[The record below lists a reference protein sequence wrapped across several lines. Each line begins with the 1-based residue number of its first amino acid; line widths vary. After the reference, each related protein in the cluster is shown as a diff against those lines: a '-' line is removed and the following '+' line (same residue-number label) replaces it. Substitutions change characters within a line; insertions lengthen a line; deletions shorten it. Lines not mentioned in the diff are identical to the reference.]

1 MKSYR
6 RMKPEELAHFIQAQG
21 VPEGVR
27 QIMLEV
33 LWDLKQYEE
42 ELHIQNE
49 ELRRAAVEL
58 EAMAER
64 YSTLFRAAPVGLAL
78 LDPRGLVRRANAA
91 MADLVGA
98 QVQQIENNPVT
109 IFLHRDSVEIFFA
122 MLARAVRGES
132 PRERLLL
139 AANQHPVSA
148 SLGPVAAD
156 ELILALVDQGPE
168 EVAREDQRRALASF
182 RTLIERTPLGLCITN
197 PNGIFEYVNPAYC
210 RLYGYTTDELVGRHF
225 TVVVPEEHR
234 AALSA
239 LHDRFIVGEAELRG
253 EWEVVRKDGQRLHIL
268 ADAARIQ
275 GEDGAPRKVT
285 FVMDI
290 TERVN
295 AERLRQDIEAIVR
308 HDLRAPLSGIVGLTP
323 LLLDSPHLDAEE
335 RQMVAAIHKAGRRM
349 LRMLSE
355 SVSLVAMERG
365 TYELKAQS
373 VDLRAVL
380 QEVVADL
387 DDLRHRKRLQIEITW
402 SQCFHEQCL
411 VLGEEALLYS
421 IFANLIRN
429 AMEASPIGALVS
441 VSSFCGPQVVIT
453 IHNQGTIPPEF
464 LPRLFEKYATWGK
477 QGGTGLGTYSARLM
491 ARTMGGDV
499 LVESSAGEVRFSVIL
514 PAATEHHD

>member
-6 RMKPEELAHFIQAQG
+6 SMTPEELISLVQAQG

-27 QIMLEV
+27 QVMLEI

-64 YSTLFRAAPVGLAL
+64 YGALFRGAPVGLAV
-78 LDPRGLVRRANAA
+78 LDGHGIVRRANAA
-91 MADLVGA
+91 LLELVG
-98 QVQQIENNPVT
+98 VRREEVEGHPVT
-109 IFLHRDSVEIFFA
+109 VFLDRGSHELFLA
-122 MLARAVRGES
+122 MLTRAGRGGS
-132 PRERLLL
+132 SRERLLL
-139 AANQHPVSA
+139 RDQHPVSA
-148 SLGPVAAD
+148 SLGPVAQG
-156 ELILALVDQGPE
+156 EFLLALVDQWPE
-168 EVAREDQRRALASF
+168 EAAREDQRRALASF
-182 RTLIERTPLGLCITN
+182 RTLVERTPLGLCITD
-197 PNGIFEYVNPAYC
+197 PRGVFEYVNPAYC
-210 RLYGYTTDELVGRHF
+210 RLYGYEPDELVGRHF
-225 TVVVPEEHR
+225 TVVVPEDQREE
-234 AALSA
+234 LSR
-239 LHDRFIVGEAELRG
+239 LHDRFIAGEAELRG
-253 EWEVVRKDGQRLHIL
+253 EWEVVRKDGKRLHIL
-268 ADAARIQ
+268 ADAARIT

-290 TERVN
+290 TERVA

-308 HDLRAPLSGIVGLTP
+308 HDLRAPLSGIVGLVP
-323 LLLDSPHLDAEE
+323 LLLESPHLDEEE
-335 RQMVAAIHKAGRRM
+335 RQMVEAIHKAGRRM
-349 LRMLSE
+349 LRMLGE

-373 VDLRAVL
+373 VDLEAVI

-387 DDLRHRKRLQIEITW
+387 DDLRRRKRVQVAVQGC
-402 SQCFHEQCL
+402 QCPSGQCT

-429 AMEASPIGALVS
+429 ALEASPVGAGVD
-441 VSSFCGPQVVIT
+441 VAIFCGPQVVT
-453 IHNQGTIPPEF
+453 TVRNKGEIPAEF
-464 LPRLFEKYATWGK
+464 LPRLFDKYATWGK

-499 LVESSAGEVRFSVIL
+499 VVESGGGEVCFSVLL
-514 PAATEHHD
+514 PAAM